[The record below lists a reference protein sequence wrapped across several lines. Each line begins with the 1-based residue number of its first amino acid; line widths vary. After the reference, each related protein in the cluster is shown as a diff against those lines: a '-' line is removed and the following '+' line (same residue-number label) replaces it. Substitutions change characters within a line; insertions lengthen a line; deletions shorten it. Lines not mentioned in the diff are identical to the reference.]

1 MKYKLM
7 SLGLGIALSLGILL
21 FMATLVEPPQGEK
34 VASEQK
40 PIVINMQ
47 SEVTEVQVRE
57 RPVPQEPEPLP
68 EPPAALAST
77 PLPMPAAAPL
87 AAVEPSLDLVS
98 SLSAVQVYA
107 PGVATSTAP
116 VLSGNYHGQQ
126 QGAGIGAGDM
136 LMPLQRIEPVYPY
149 RAQQS
154 GIEGFVTLRFSVNA
168 EGGVQDVEV
177 VEAKPKRQ
185 FERAAIQAINKWRYQ
200 PRPGATDKLVQVITL
215 KFKLES

>member
-7 SLGLGIALSLGILL
+7 SLGLGLALSLGILL
-21 FMATLVEPPQGEK
+21 FMATLVEPPRGEK
-34 VASEQK
+34 VVSEQK

-47 SEVTEVQVRE
+47 NEVTEVQVRE
-57 RPVPQEPEPLP
+57 RPVPQDPEPLP

-126 QGAGIGAGDM
+126 QGAGIGVGDM

-154 GIEGFVTLRFSVNA
+154 GIEGFVTLRFSVNP

>member
-47 SEVTEVQVRE
+47 NEVTEVQVRE
-57 RPVPQEPEPLP
+57 RPVPQEPDPLP

-87 AAVEPSLDLVS
+87 SAVEPSLDLVS

-177 VEAKPKRQ
+177 VEARPKRQ

-200 PRPGATDKLVQVITL
+200 PRPGTTDKLVQVITL

>member
-21 FMATLVEPPQGEK
+21 FMATLVEPPRGEK

-47 SEVTEVQVRE
+47 NEVTEVQVRE
-57 RPVPQEPEPLP
+57 RPVPQSPEPLS

>member
-21 FMATLVEPPQGEK
+21 FMATLVEPPRGEK
-34 VASEQK
+34 VVSEQK

-47 SEVTEVQVRE
+47 NEVTEVQVRE

-68 EPPAALAST
+68 ESPAALAST

>member
-21 FMATLVEPPQGEK
+21 FMATLVEPPKGEK

-40 PIVINMQ
+40 SIVINMQ
-47 SEVTEVQVRE
+47 NEVAEVQVRE

-87 AAVEPSLDLVS
+87 SAVEPSLDLVS

-126 QGAGIGAGDM
+126 QGSGIGVGDM

-149 RAQQS
+149 RAQQA

-168 EGGVQDVEV
+168 QGRVQDVEV

-185 FERAAIQAINKWRYQ
+185 FERAAMQAINKWRYQ
-200 PRPGATDKLVQVITL
+200 PRPGATDALPQVITL

>member
-1 MKYKLM
+1 MKHKLM
-7 SLGLGIALSLGILL
+7 SLGLGITLSLGILL
-21 FMATLVEPPQGEK
+21 FMATLVEPPGGEK
-34 VASEQK
+34 ATTEQK
-40 PIVINMQ
+40 SIVINMQ
-47 SEVTEVQVRE
+47 NEVTEVQVRE

-87 AAVEPSLDLVS
+87 PSVQPSLVS
-98 SLSAVQVYA
+98 TLSAVQVSA
-107 PGVATSTAP
+107 PGVATSPSP
-116 VLSGNYHGQQ
+116 VASGNFHGQQ
-126 QGAGIGAGDM
+126 QGAGIGASDL
-136 LMPLQRIEPVYPY
+136 LMPLQRVEPVYPY
-149 RAQQS
+149 RAQQA
-154 GIEGFVTLRFSVNA
+154 GIEGSVTLRFSVDA
-168 EGGVQDVEV
+168 DGRVQDVEV

>member
-21 FMATLVEPPQGEK
+21 FMATLVEPPRGEK

-40 PIVINMQ
+40 SIVINMQ
-47 SEVTEVQVRE
+47 NAVTEVQVRE

-68 EPPAALAST
+68 EPPAALAVM

-87 AAVEPSLDLVS
+87 SPAQPSLDLVS

-154 GIEGFVTLRFSVNA
+154 GIEGFVTFRFSVNA

-177 VEAKPKRQ
+177 VEARPKRQ

>member
-47 SEVTEVQVRE
+47 NEVTEVQVRE

-77 PLPMPAAAPL
+77 PLPMLAAAPL

-126 QGAGIGAGDM
+126 QGAGIGVGDM

>member
-21 FMATLVEPPQGEK
+21 FMATLVEPPRGEK

-47 SEVTEVQVRE
+47 NEVTEVQVRE

-68 EPPAALAST
+68 EPPAALAAT

-87 AAVEPSLDLVS
+87 SPAQPSLDLVS

-126 QGAGIGAGDM
+126 QGTGIGVSDM

-149 RAQQS
+149 RAQQA
-154 GIEGFVTLRFSVNA
+154 GIEGAVTLRFSVDA
-168 EGGVQDVEV
+168 EGRVQDVEV

-200 PRPGATDKLVQVITL
+200 PRPGASDKLVQVITL

>member
-21 FMATLVEPPQGEK
+21 FMATLVEPPRGEK

-47 SEVTEVQVRE
+47 NEVTEVQVRE

-87 AAVEPSLDLVS
+87 AAVELSLDLVS

-126 QGAGIGAGDM
+126 QGAGIGVGDM

>member
-1 MKYKLM
+1 MKFKLM
-7 SLGLGIALSLGILL
+7 SLGLGIALSLAILL
-21 FMATLVEPPQGEK
+21 FMATLVEPPKGEK

-40 PIVINMQ
+40 SIVINMQ
-47 SEVTEVQVRE
+47 NEVTEVQVRE

-77 PLPMPAAAPL
+77 PMPLPAAAPL
-87 AAVEPSLDLVS
+87 PSVQPSLDLVS

-107 PGVATSTAP
+107 PSVATSTAP
-116 VLSGNYHGQQ
+116 VLSGNFHGQQ
-126 QGAGIGAGDM
+126 QGAGVGAGDM

-149 RAQQS
+149 RAQQA
-154 GIEGFVTLRFSVNA
+154 GIEGAVTLRFSVDA
-168 EGGVQDVEV
+168 EGRVQDVEV
-177 VEAKPKRQ
+177 IEAKPKRQ

-200 PRPGATDKLVQVITL
+200 PRPGASDKLVQVITL

>member
-21 FMATLVEPPQGEK
+21 FMATLVEPPRGEK

-47 SEVTEVQVRE
+47 NEVTEVQVRE

-77 PLPMPAAAPL
+77 QLPMPAAAPL

>member
-47 SEVTEVQVRE
+47 NEVTEVQVRE

-136 LMPLQRIEPVYPY
+136 LMPQQRIEPVYPY

>member
-7 SLGLGIALSLGILL
+7 SLGLGVALSLGILL
-21 FMATLVEPPQGEK
+21 FMATLVEPPRGEK

-47 SEVTEVQVRE
+47 NEVTEVQVRE

-68 EPPAALAST
+68 EPPAVLAST

-98 SLSAVQVYA
+98 SLSAVQVDA

-116 VLSGNYHGQQ
+116 ALSGNYHGQQ
-126 QGAGIGAGDM
+126 QGVGIGAGDM

-154 GIEGFVTLRFSVNA
+154 GIEGFVTLRFSVNP

-177 VEAKPKRQ
+177 IEAKPKRQ

>member
-21 FMATLVEPPQGEK
+21 FMATLVEPPKGEK
-34 VASEQK
+34 VASERK
-40 PIVINMQ
+40 SIVINMQ
-47 SEVTEVQVRE
+47 NEVAEVQVRE

-77 PLPMPAAAPL
+77 PMPLPAAAPL
-87 AAVEPSLDLVS
+87 PSVQPSLDLIS
-98 SLSAVQVYA
+98 NLSAVQVYA

-116 VLSGNYHGQQ
+116 VLSGNFHGQQ
-126 QGAGIGAGDM
+126 QGAGVGAGDM

-149 RAQQS
+149 RAQQA
-154 GIEGFVTLRFSVNA
+154 GIEGAVTLRFSVDA
-168 EGGVQDVEV
+168 EGRVQDVEV
-177 VEAKPKRQ
+177 IEAKPKRQ

-200 PRPGATDKLVQVITL
+200 PRPGASDKLVQVITL

>member
-21 FMATLVEPPQGEK
+21 FMATLVEPPRGEK

-47 SEVTEVQVRE
+47 NEVTEVQVRE

-116 VLSGNYHGQQ
+116 ALSGNYHGQQ
-126 QGAGIGAGDM
+126 QGVGIGAGDM

-154 GIEGFVTLRFSVNA
+154 GIEGFVTLRFSVNP

-185 FERAAIQAINKWRYQ
+185 FERSAIQAINKWRYQ

>member
-47 SEVTEVQVRE
+47 NEVTEVQVRE

-87 AAVEPSLDLVS
+87 SAVEPSLDLVS

>member
-1 MKYKLM
+1 MKFKLM
-7 SLGLGIALSLGILL
+7 SLGLGIALSLAILL
-21 FMATLVEPPQGEK
+21 FMATLVEPPNGKK

-40 PIVINMQ
+40 SIVINMQ
-47 SEVTEVQVRE
+47 NEVTEVQVRE

-77 PLPMPAAAPL
+77 PMPLPAAAPL
-87 AAVEPSLDLVS
+87 PSVQPSLDLVS

-116 VLSGNYHGQQ
+116 VLSGNFHGQQ
-126 QGAGIGAGDM
+126 QGAGVGAGDM

-149 RAQQS
+149 RAQQA
-154 GIEGFVTLRFSVNA
+154 GIEGAVTLRFSVDA
-168 EGGVQDVEV
+168 EGRVQDVEV
-177 VEAKPKRQ
+177 IEAKPKRQ
-185 FERAAIQAINKWRYQ
+185 FERAA
-200 PRPGATDKLVQVITL
+200 GASDKLVQVITL

>member
-7 SLGLGIALSLGILL
+7 SLGLGVALSLGILL
-21 FMATLVEPPQGEK
+21 FMATLVEPPRGEK

-47 SEVTEVQVRE
+47 NEVTEVQVRE

-68 EPPAALAST
+68 ESPAALAST

>member
-1 MKYKLM
+1 MKFKLM
-7 SLGLGIALSLGILL
+7 SLGLGIALSLAILL
-21 FMATLVEPPQGEK
+21 FMATLVEPPKGEK

-40 PIVINMQ
+40 SIVINMQ
-47 SEVTEVQVRE
+47 NEVTEVQVRE

-77 PLPMPAAAPL
+77 PMPLPAAAPL
-87 AAVEPSLDLVS
+87 PSVQPSLDLVS
-98 SLSAVQVYA
+98 SLSVVQVYA

-116 VLSGNYHGQQ
+116 VLSGNFHGQQ
-126 QGAGIGAGDM
+126 QGAGVGAGDM

-149 RAQQS
+149 RAQQA
-154 GIEGFVTLRFSVNA
+154 GIEGAVTLRFSVDA
-168 EGGVQDVEV
+168 EGRVQDVEV
-177 VEAKPKRQ
+177 IEAKPKRQ

-200 PRPGATDKLVQVITL
+200 PRPGASDKLVQVITL

>member
-7 SLGLGIALSLGILL
+7 SLGLGVALSLGILL
-21 FMATLVEPPQGEK
+21 FMATLVEPPRGEK

-47 SEVTEVQVRE
+47 NEVTEVQVRE

-116 VLSGNYHGQQ
+116 VLSGNNHGQQ

>member
-21 FMATLVEPPQGEK
+21 FMATLVEPPRGEK
-34 VASEQK
+34 ATTEQK
-40 PIVINMQ
+40 SIVINMQ
-47 SEVTEVQVRE
+47 NEVTEVQVRE
-57 RPVPQEPEPLP
+57 RPVPKEPEPLP

-87 AAVEPSLDLVS
+87 PSVQPSLDLVS
-98 SLSAVQVYA
+98 SLSAVQVHA
-107 PGVATSTAP
+107 PGVATSPTP
-116 VLSGNYHGQQ
+116 VASGNFHGQQ
-126 QGAGIGAGDM
+126 QGAGIGVGDM

-149 RAQQS
+149 RAQQA
-154 GIEGFVTLRFSVNA
+154 GIEGAVTLRFSVDA
-168 EGGVQDVEV
+168 DGRVQDVEV

>member
-7 SLGLGIALSLGILL
+7 SLGLGVALSLGILL
-21 FMATLVEPPQGEK
+21 FMATLVEPPRGEK
-34 VASEQK
+34 VVSEQK

-47 SEVTEVQVRE
+47 NEVTEVQVRE

-68 EPPAALAST
+68 ESPAALAST

>member
-7 SLGLGIALSLGILL
+7 SLGLGIAISLGILL
-21 FMATLVEPPQGEK
+21 FMATLVEPPKGEK
-34 VASEQK
+34 VASEQQS
-40 PIVINMQ
+40 IVINMQ
-47 SEVTEVQVRE
+47 NEVTEVQVRE

-68 EPPAALAST
+68 EPPAALASA
-77 PLPMPAAAPL
+77 PLSMPATAPL
-87 AAVEPSLDLVS
+87 SAVEPSLDLVS
-98 SLSAVQVYA
+98 SLSAVQIHA
-107 PGVATSTAP
+107 PGVATSTTP

-136 LMPLQRIEPVYPY
+136 LMPLQRVEPVYPY
-149 RAQQS
+149 RAQQA

-168 EGGVQDVEV
+168 QGRVQDVEV

-200 PRPGATDKLVQVITL
+200 PRPGATDSLSQVITL

>member
-21 FMATLVEPPQGEK
+21 FMATLVEPPRGEK

-40 PIVINMQ
+40 PIVINTQ
-47 SEVTEVQVRE
+47 NEVTEVQVRE

-126 QGAGIGAGDM
+126 QGTGIGVGDM

-168 EGGVQDVEV
+168 DGGVQDVEV

>member
-7 SLGLGIALSLGILL
+7 SLGLGIALSLAILL
-21 FMATLVEPPQGEK
+21 FMATLVEPPKEEK
-34 VASEQK
+34 MAREQK

-47 SEVTEVQVRE
+47 NEVTEVQVRE

-77 PLPMPAAAPL
+77 PLPLPAAAPL
-87 AAVEPSLDLVS
+87 PAVQPSLDLVS
-98 SLSAVQVYA
+98 SLSAVQVSA
-107 PGVATSTAP
+107 PGVATSPTP
-116 VLSGNYHGQQ
+116 VASGNFHGQQ

-136 LMPLQRIEPVYPY
+136 LMPLQRVEPVYPY
-149 RAQQS
+149 RAQQA
-154 GIEGFVTLRFSVNA
+154 GIEGSVTLRFSVDA
-168 EGGVQDVEV
+168 EGRVQDVEV

-185 FERAAIQAINKWRYQ
+185 FERAAMGAIKQWRYQ
-200 PRPGATDKLVQVITL
+200 PRPGASDKLVQVITL